1 MAQASLPS
9 TQRRMLELLASSG
22 RLEVRELARMLGVKP
37 ATVRKYALELEKM
50 GLVRRVAG
58 WVEITEEGSRSLGSA
73 SHEAL
78 EGEAGQPPAPLYLVG
93 PHGPLLL
100 RVNSLRQLA
109 AAIVYGLA
117 SPEDVAYMLRSGLL
131 QAWLSRSGAPAGLVE
146 ELDRLSAE
154 PPERLGEELTRLLS
168 QYL

>member
-1 MAQASLPS
+1 MAQDPLPS
-9 TQRRMLELLASSG
+9 TQKRMLELLASSG
-22 RLEVRELARMLGVKP
+22 RLEIRELARMLGVKP

-58 WVEITEEGSRSLGSA
+58 WVEITEEGSRSLGA
-73 SHEAL
+73 TREAQP
-78 EGEAGQPPAPLYLVG
+78 GEPGQPPTPLYLVG
-93 PHGPLLL
+93 PQGPILL

-117 SPEDVAYMLRSGLL
+117 SPEDIAFMLRSGLL
-131 QAWLSRSGAPAGLVE
+131 QAWLSRSGAPAALVE

-154 PPERLGEELTRLLS
+154 PPERLGGELTRLLS
-168 QYL
+168 PYL